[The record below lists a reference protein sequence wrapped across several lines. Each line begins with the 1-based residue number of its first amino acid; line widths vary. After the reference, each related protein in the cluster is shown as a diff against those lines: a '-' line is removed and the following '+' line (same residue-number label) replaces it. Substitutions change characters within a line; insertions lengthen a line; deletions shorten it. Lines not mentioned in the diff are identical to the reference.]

1 MLKKIFLTIAVLLGF
16 LTTAQVKIGDN
27 VISLNSSSLLE
38 LESTTKGVLFPRVAL
53 TNTTSYTPLSAHVAG
68 MTIYNTAAGGD
79 VTPGMYTN
87 DGTKWVKLGATTNTT
102 ALNITTEQTAN
113 YTALVTDDI
122 ILLNVATAGIT
133 LVLPTSG
140 VSIGKKFY
148 VTNKGVNGIDVS
160 PLPREPS
167 NQTLSGAQGY
177 ILMYLGGTGNGSY
190 SVISGF

>member
-1 MLKKIFLTIAVLLGF
+1 MLKKIVLTIAVLLGF
-16 LTTAQVKIGDN
+16 VTTAQVKIGDN
-27 VISLNSSSLLE
+27 VTSLNSSSLLE